1 MVDRKAV
8 PVSLVR
14 SALARVNNTSTIL
27 FASLPSVVW
36 IRIEGKGSFEIS
48 AQLREFVTRRIQGGD
63 ARFVIDLDRCS
74 GMDSTFMG
82 TLLGLSK
89 EVTAKNGGLLDVVNA
104 NARNVQLLKNLG
116 LTSILSL
123 DERGERWLGER
134 EEVGQQLAPS
144 GNLPPDKQTTAKV
157 MLEAHEAL
165 AGAQPQND
173 ARFRDVIRYLKE
185 DLKANEASLS

>member
-1 MVDRKAV
+1 MVDHKAV
-8 PVSLVR
+8 QVSLVK
-14 SALARVNNTSTIL
+14 SALARVNSNTTIL

-48 AQLREFVTRRIQGGD
+48 AQLREFVTRRIKAGD
-63 ARFVIDLDRCS
+63 SRFVLDLDRCS

-89 EVTAKNGGLLDVVNA
+89 EVTALEDGLLDVVNA

-134 EEVGQQLAPS
+134 DDVGQELTPS
-144 GNLPPDKQTTAKV
+144 DSAPPDKQTTAKV
-157 MLEAHEAL
+157 MLDAHEAL
-165 AGAQPQND
+165 AEAQPQND

-185 DLKANEASLS
+185 DLKANSLR